1 LLVLNPAVAHVI
13 AVEQST
19 QFKRGPSMTN
29 TAMSAAFGEGD
40 FRVGRVLSQSTS
52 VFQRNFPALFVIGI
66 VAYLPVQLF
75 SLWFATQAQLISV
88 GAVSAAQVGLFAF
101 LFFFVSIVFSMLSQA
116 IILHMAFQ
124 NMRNQSANIIESLK
138 LGIRRFFP
146 LLLLGICIG
155 ILMVLVAMGVGLAVG
170 VTTLIS
176 GNTMS
181 SVLVA
186 IAAALLGL
194 AALALLYT
202 MWFVAVA
209 ACVVDRRWPF
219 SALRR
224 SAQLTKGFR
233 WRIFGL
239 LLLLLV
245 TSTIVSL
252 MIRLLASPLGG
263 IPLTFVAGLAW
274 AAVIGAFYAIVVA
287 VSYHDLRVA
296 KEGMDIEQIASVF
309 D

>member
-1 LLVLNPAVAHVI
+1 MA
-13 AVEQST
+13 
-19 QFKRGPSMTN
+19 N
-29 TAMSAAFGEGD
+29 TAMSDAFGIGD
-40 FRVGRVLSQSTS
+40 FRVGRVLNQSAS

-66 VAYLPVQLF
+66 VAYLPLQLF
-75 SLWFATQAQLISV
+75 NLWFATQAQLISV
-88 GAVSAAQVGLFAF
+88 GAISAAQVGLFAF
-101 LFFFVSIVFSMLSQA
+101 LFLFVSIVFSMFSQA

-124 NMRNQSANIIESLK
+124 NMRNLSANILDSLK
-138 LGIRRFFP
+138 LGLSRFFP

-155 ILMVLVAMGVGLAVG
+155 ILMILVAMAVGLAVG
-170 VTTLIS
+170 VTALIL
-176 GNTMS
+176 GNTIS
-181 SVLVA
+181 SVLA
-186 IAAALLGL
+186 GIAAVLLALV
-194 AALALLYT
+194 AVALLYT

-239 LLLLLV
+239 ILLLLV
-245 TSTIVSL
+245 TSTIVSFTVK
-252 MIRLLASPLGG
+252 LLASPLGG
-263 IPLTFVAGLAW
+263 IPLTFVAGLTW
-274 AAVIGAFYAIVVA
+274 AAVIGAFYATVVA

-296 KEGMDIEQIASVF
+296 KEGMDIEQIAAVF

>member
-1 LLVLNPAVAHVI
+1 
-13 AVEQST
+13 
-19 QFKRGPSMTN
+19 MTN

-40 FRVGRVLSQSTS
+40 FRVGRVLNQSTS
-52 VFQRNFPALFVIGI
+52 VFQRNFPALFVIGTI
-66 VAYLPVQLF
+66 AYLPIQLF
-75 SLWFATQAQLISV
+75 SLWFATQAQLIST

-101 LFFFVSIVFSMLSQA
+101 LFLFVAIVFSMLSQA

-124 NMRNQSANIIESLK
+124 NMRNLSANILDSLK
-138 LGIRRFFP
+138 LGLRRFFP
-146 LLLLGICIG
+146 VLLLGICIG
-155 ILMVLVAMGVGLAVG
+155 ILMILVAIALGLAVG
-170 VTTLIS
+170 LTALIS
-176 GNTMS
+176 GNTIS
-181 SVLVA
+181 SVLAA

-194 AALALLYT
+194 AVAAILYT

-245 TSTIVSL
+245 TSIIASL
-252 MIRLLASPLGG
+252 VIRLLLSPLGG
-263 IPLTFVAGLAW
+263 IPLTFFAGLAW
-274 AAVIGAFYAIVVA
+274 AAIWGAFYAIVVA
-287 VSYHDLRVA
+287 VSYHDLCVA
-296 KEGMDIEQIASVF
+296 KEGMDIELIASVF